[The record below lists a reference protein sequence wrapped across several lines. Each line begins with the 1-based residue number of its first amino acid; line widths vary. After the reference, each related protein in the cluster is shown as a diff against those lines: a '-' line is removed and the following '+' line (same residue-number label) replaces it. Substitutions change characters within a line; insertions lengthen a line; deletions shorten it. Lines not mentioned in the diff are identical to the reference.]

1 MVCHID
7 KKGGLVVLIPVC
19 VKCKRA
25 MKRETPEADLSTVM
39 GPTVTREIRFK
50 CPKNHAVFL
59 VGKID
64 LAEMAKYPQDKITFE
79 SSATLDPSQFPII
92 NK

>member
-19 VKCKRA
+19 VKCKRP
-25 MKRETPEADLSTVM
+25 MKRETPEVDLTTVM
-39 GPTVTREIRFK
+39 EPTFTGEIRFK

-59 VGKID
+59 VGRID

-79 SSATLDPSQFPII
+79 SSSTLDPSQFPII